1 MKKTNSPLYGAA
13 KLVMLE
19 MTLILINAPPA
30 DADSQQ
36 PLSAS
41 VTVVKTNANPAVA
54 ALSVSGDLSPS
65 STSTVDVGNTATT
78 PLFVREVNYSS
89 HEPFVMRWTVSVA
102 AGTTIGGAFSS
113 SVPSDKRLVVE
124 QVTVDGQIRNPVL
137 LIGASVGVNDPMAR
151 DIILKPNFIGANS
164 QDPFD
169 PFHVD
174 GVTQQVRL
182 FVDPGQRLNGIAR
195 LNLPAAGSSRVIFH
209 VIGYLV
215 HVR

>member
-1 MKKTNSPLYGAA
+1 M
-13 KLVMLE
+13 
-19 MTLILINAPPA
+19 
-30 DADSQQ
+30 
-36 PLSAS
+36 
-41 VTVVKTNANPAVA
+41 
-54 ALSVSGDLSPS
+54 
-65 STSTVDVGNTATT
+65 
-78 PLFVREVNYSS
+78 S
-89 HEPFVMRWTVSVA
+89 HLWTVSVA

-113 SVPSDKRLVVE
+113 CVPSGKRLVVE

-151 DIILKPNFIGANS
+151 DIILKPSFIGANS
-164 QDPFD
+164 HDPFD
-169 PFHVD
+169 PFHID

-195 LNLPAAGSSRVIFH
+195 LNLPATGSSSVIFH